1 MTLVNATASAHHF
14 SVKLSLFMC
23 MLAACSGL
31 PPQCCTFSSIDAVTV
46 CSLVPRPHLL
56 TEGGGGG
63 NGLLNQIEFLGL
75 VCTFVPRIAK
85 QL

>member
-31 PPQCCTFSSIDAVTV
+31 PPQCSTFSSIDAVTV
-46 CSLVPRPHLL
+46 CNLVPRPHLL
-56 TEGGGGG
+56 TERGGGGG
-63 NGLLNQIEFLGL
+63 EW
-75 VCTFVPRIAK
+75 VAEPDRISWASVHFCA
-85 QL
+85 